1 MGRFLCR
8 NTTNSILYLL
18 MKLLYLYRNRKVV
31 TVEDKKTLSF
41 EFQIL
46 LIIFF
51 LQKRITRK
59 GETHSNTD
67 VHPASVPV
75 SKAVV

>member
-18 MKLLYLYRNRKVV
+18 MKLLYLYRNIKVV
-31 TVEDKKTLSF
+31 TDEDKKTLSF

-46 LIIFF
+46 LIIFYK
-51 LQKRITRK
+51 KRITIK

-67 VHPASVPV
+67 VHPTSVPV